1 MRVVIAEDSA
11 LFREGL
17 AALLGARGFE
27 VVGQTGTAPGLIE
40 LVRRE
45 RPDVAITD
53 IRMPPTQSTEGL
65 QAAREIRREL
75 PEVAVLVLS
84 QVVETYHAVELMAD
98 APGGTGY
105 LLKDRVSDVNEFA
118 DAVRRVSSG
127 GSAIDPEVVAV
138 LLGRRR
144 EHDLLSELTTR
155 EREVL
160 RLMAEGLSNRGIRER
175 LFLSE
180 KTVDTHI
187 HSVFLKLGLPSNVSD
202 HRRVLAVLTYLRQ

>member
-1 MRVVIAEDSA
+1 
-11 LFREGL
+11 
-17 AALLGARGFE
+17 
-27 VVGQTGTAPGLIE
+27 
-40 LVRRE
+40 
-45 RPDVAITD
+45 
-53 IRMPPTQSTEGL
+53 
-65 QAAREIRREL
+65 
-75 PEVAVLVLS
+75 
-84 QVVETYHAVELMAD
+84 
-98 APGGTGY
+98 
-105 LLKDRVSDVNEFA
+105 
-118 DAVRRVSSG
+118 VRRVSSG

-144 EHDLLSELTTR
+144 EHDLLSALTTR

>member
-1 MRVVIAEDSA
+1 LRVVIAEDSA

>member
-1 MRVVIAEDSA
+1 LRVVIAEDSA

-144 EHDLLSELTTR
+144 EHDLLSALTTR